1 MYLVWDFDGTLA
13 TRHGH
18 WPGTLCE
25 VIARERPDL
34 TVTPADI
41 RPHLQAGFPWHDPD
55 VVRGTCSADD
65 WWAAMHPVFAEAYRA
80 GAGMET
86 EEAQRLAQV
95 VREVYLDP
103 RGWRLF
109 DDVRPVL
116 AGLRARGW
124 RHLVLSN
131 HVPELPRIVE
141 RLGLHD
147 HVEAVFCSAAIGAE
161 KPHRTTFEAVFA
173 EYPGARDGWMIGDS
187 WRADVQGAQAVGM
200 RAILVRE
207 RHPEAPVQCETLHDV
222 VGVVGTP

>member
-25 VIARERPDL
+25 VITRHRPDL
-34 TVTPADI
+34 TVTVQEI
-41 RPHLQAGFPWHDPD
+41 RPHLQAGFPWHTPD
-55 VVRGTCSADD
+55 VVRGTCSADE
-65 WWAAMHPVFAEAYRA
+65 WWAALHPVFAGAYRD
-80 GAGMET
+80 GAGLDA
-86 EEAQRLAQV
+86 EEAQRLAQA

-109 DDVRPVL
+109 DDVRPAL
-116 AGLRARGW
+116 AALRTRGW

-141 RLGLHD
+141 CLGLHD
-147 HVEAVFCSAAIGAE
+147 EVEAVFCSAAIGAE

-173 EYPGARDGWMIGDS
+173 RYPAARGGWMIGDS

-207 RHPEAPVQCETLHDV
+207 RHPEASVQCDTLHDV
-222 VGVVGTP
+222 VRIVDGQ